1 MINQCGISRNQEGLG
16 QAIEKIPQMKEE
28 FWNNLSVPGSDD
40 QVNQSLE
47 HAGRLSDFYDFAELM
62 CRDALHRDESCGCHF
77 REEHQTAEG
86 EALRNDENFANVS
99 AWQYRGDD
107 REAELYQEPLEF
119 EAAPLAQRNYKT

>member
-1 MINQCGISRNQEGLG
+1 
-16 QAIEKIPQMKEE
+16 MKNE
-28 FWNNLSVPGSDD
+28 FWSHLSVPGSDD
-40 QVNQSLE
+40 QVNQALE

-86 EALRNDENFANVS
+86 EALRNDDDFANVS
-99 AWQYRGDD
+99 AWQYRGEDQ
-107 REAELYQEPLEF
+107 EAELYQEPLEF